1 MSWHEAKC
9 IREIVDT
16 ISNRLCATISSDDE
30 DLVGIKA
37 RLQDL
42 KSKMEMEYDGVMMV
56 GIWGVG
62 GGGKTTLAS
71 SLYSEISNNF
81 DGS

>member
-1 MSWHEAKC
+1 
-9 IREIVDT
+9 
-16 ISNRLCATISSDDE
+16 
-30 DLVGIKA
+30 
-37 RLQDL
+37 
-42 KSKMEMEYDGVMMV
+42 MEYDGVMMV

-81 DGS
+81 DGSCFIKDVRKNQAKMVWKNCKKEFSNLFWDKNKMET